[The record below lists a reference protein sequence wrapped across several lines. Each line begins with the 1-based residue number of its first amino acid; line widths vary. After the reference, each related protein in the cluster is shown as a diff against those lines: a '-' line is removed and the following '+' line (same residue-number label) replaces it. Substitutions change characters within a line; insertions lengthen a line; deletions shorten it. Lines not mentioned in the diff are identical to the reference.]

1 MKISQLPPE
10 IQKKAI
16 AHRDVANQDIWDKYS
31 DNLADAFNWFN
42 TQDKSEGFEYWKN
55 WDTKQENEIDI
66 KYQLQQLSTQYPN
79 DLEFG
84 AQVRKLISEL

>member
-10 IQKKAI
+10 IKEKAI
-16 AHRDVANQDIWDKYS
+16 AYRESADKEVWNTKSDI
-31 DNLADAFNWFN
+31 LATAFDWYN
-42 TQDKSEGFEYWKN
+42 TSEGRDYW
-55 WDTKQENEIDI
+55 NEWHNKPFDI
-66 KYQLQQLSTQYPN
+66 TLQLQQLNKQYPN

>member
-10 IQKKAI
+10 IKEKAI
-16 AHRDVANQDIWDKYS
+16 GYRESANQRNWDKYS
-31 DNLADAFNWFN
+31 DNLADAFNWGD
-42 TQDKSEGFEYWKN
+42 TVEDETYWRKWHLKEY
-55 WDTKQENEIDI
+55 DLTH
-66 KYQLQQLSTQYPN
+66 QLQQLNKQYPN